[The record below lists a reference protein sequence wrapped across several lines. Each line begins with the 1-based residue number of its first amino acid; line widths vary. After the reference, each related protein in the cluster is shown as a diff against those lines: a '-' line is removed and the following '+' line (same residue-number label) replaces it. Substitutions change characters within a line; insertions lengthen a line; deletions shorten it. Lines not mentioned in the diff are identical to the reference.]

1 MGHFRNEREKSMTVK
16 TLRKYF
22 PQLTKQQAFDLAH
35 AIGQGPKGHLQQTAH
50 DVFWRVGDALG
61 VANKVL
67 GNFGVETI
75 YRKRDGAPVLAY
87 SNTGDTY
94 ELTIVYDFTTGR
106 FRATSWGDWVERYE
120 RRGGKVY

>member
-22 PQLTKQQAFDLAH
+22 PQLTKQQAFELSE
-35 AIGQGPKGHLQQTAH
+35 AISQGPKGHLQQTAH
-50 DVFWRVGDALG
+50 DAFWRVGDVMA
-61 VANKVL
+61 VANRVL
-67 GNFGVETI
+67 ANFGTETV

-87 SNTGDTY
+87 SNTGDSYDVT
-94 ELTIVYDFTTGR
+94 LVYDFTTHR
-106 FRATSWGDWVERYE
+106 FRCTSWGDWVERYE

>member
-1 MGHFRNEREKSMTVK
+1 MTVK

-22 PQLTKQQAFDLAH
+22 PQLTEQQAFEMSE
-35 AIGQGPKGHLQQTAH
+35 AIGKGPKGHLQQSSH
-50 DVFWRVGDALG
+50 DLLWRVGDVLG
-61 VANKVL
+61 VANRVL
-67 GNFGVETI
+67 ANFGTETV

-94 ELTIVYDFTTGR
+94 GLTLVYDFTVNR
-106 FRATSWGDWVERYE
+106 FRVTSWGDWVEKYE